1 MTDDT
6 TASQPDAMS
15 GYDLAR
21 AALEEAR
28 ALAKAQGKSV
38 GMGRSAPIRTKR
50 RTGDRSRRR
59 WSGSGPDSRDPQP
72 LGRMVGKVAQ
82 QHGWESRISEGT
94 LFGMWPQ
101 IVGEDIATH
110 ADPTRLEGT
119 VLHVRAESTAW
130 ATQLRYMQS
139 QIIAKIAKVIGHGM
153 VTSLRITGPQ
163 APSWR
168 KGPRHISG
176 RGPRDTYG

>member
-1 MTDDT
+1 MPEENP
-6 TASQPDAMS
+6 SEAMS

-21 AALEEAR
+21 AALEEAK
-28 ALAKAQGKSV
+28 AVAKAQGKSV
-38 GMGRSAPIRTKR
+38 GMGRAAPLRKKR
-50 RTGDRSRRR
+50 RSEDRSRRR
-59 WSGSGPDSRDPQP
+59 WSGSGPDARDPQP
-72 LGRMVGKVAQ
+72 FGSMVGKVVK
-82 QHGWESRISEGT
+82 QHGWEPRISEGT
-94 LFGMWPQ
+94 LFGMWPS
-101 IVGEDIATH
+101 IVGEDIASH
-110 ADPTRLEGT
+110 AEPTQLQGT
-119 VLHVRAESTAW
+119 VLHVSAESTAW

-139 QIIAKIAKVIGHGM
+139 SILAKIAKVIGHGM